1 MGPASARIV
10 ELVASPN
17 PFTASTSIRYELARE
32 SDVRLAVYDL
42 AGRLVAR
49 LGEARVGTGRHVVG
63 WDGRGDG
70 GRQVAPGMYFLR
82 LTTGETA
89 ATGKLVLAR

>member
-1 MGPASARIV
+1 MSDSNRISALARRVEDRPYFLASA
-10 ELVASPN
+10 
-17 PFTASTSIRYELARE
+17 LAAYARAE
-32 SDVRLAVYDL
+32 ALSDDDL